1 MKFRFKTIAC
11 LAFVL
16 FFATALQADTV
27 FLKNG
32 QEVEGKIIGQTRTT
46 VTLRTTAGQVR
57 TIQKEQIRRIAYGPT
72 QSDDEAAKEQERRDR
87 LRRDQ
92 ALSAENRRLME
103 EEWRRIDAERKKL
116 EEERSRIDEEWA
128 RLERGRGD
136 SGRRPAVA
144 GTPTQRDKLIA
155 ALMRSAVLPGWGQHY
170 QGRTSIGYIYGG
182 AFLALGGLAI
192 GTEAQYYNRREQYAA
207 GANQFLFTS
216 PVSLSFLGV
225 PITDLIAFQVN
236 GYLQAQSVSDARTK
250 MESASRRANFAR
262 TMLVALYAWNLV
274 DVVLY
279 QPAAGQSL
287 HLGAEGDRM
296 TMRFSVRQDF

>member
-1 MKFRFKTIAC
+1 MNRRTTFAVA
-11 LAFVL
+11 LAFFL
-16 FFATALQADTV
+16 FFTASLQADTV

-32 QEVEGKIIGQTRTT
+32 RQVEGKIIGQTRTA
-46 VTLRTTAGQVR
+46 VTLRTSAGQVQ
-57 TIQKEQIRRIAYGPT
+57 TIQKADIRRIAYGPT
-72 QSDDEAAKEQERRDR
+72 QSDEEAAKEQERRDR

-103 EEWRRIDAERKKL
+103 EEWRRIDGERKKL

-136 SGRRPAVA
+136 STRRPVA
-144 GTPTQRDKLIA
+144 SRTPTQGDKLLA

-170 QGRTSIGYIYGG
+170 QGRTSVGYIYGG

-216 PVSLSFLGV
+216 PVSLSYLGV
-225 PITDLIAFQVN
+225 PITDLNAFQAN
-236 GYLQAQSVSDARTK
+236 GFLQSQNVSDARSK
-250 MESASRRANFAR
+250 METASRRANLAR
-262 TMLVALYAWNLV
+262 TMLITLYAWNLV
-274 DVVLY
+274 DVVLF
-279 QPAAGQSL
+279 QPSAGQSL
-287 HLGAEGDRM
+287 HLGAENDQL
-296 TMRFSVRQDF
+296 TMRFSLRQDF